1 MLSQQQKK
9 IMAFPYTEYDAIICD
24 GAARSGKTSV
34 MMIAFVDWAMREFE
48 RQSFGICGKTVDS
61 AIKNIVMPYTT
72 MLYARHRY
80 TLHWR
85 RGDKVLE
92 VRSGT
97 KINFFEVFGG
107 KDESSFALIQ
117 GRTLAGVLLDEV
129 VLMPRSF
136 VEQAL
141 VRTSVDGARA
151 WFSCNPGSPEHW
163 FYAEW
168 IKRAQ
173 DHRALYLHF
182 TMHDNPGLSERTRQR
197 LASMFAGVFYDR
209 YVLGLWVR
217 AEGLVYPMF
226 DNIVPTVERAYDK
239 YYIAVDYGI
248 QNATSM
254 HLYGRCADTW
264 YSVREYY
271 HSGRETGQQKTDA
284 QYYEEL
290 KRLAGGLP
298 IRAVIIDPSAASFIA
313 LVEQEHQ
320 FKVWDADN
328 TVLEGIQHTAG
339 VLAEKRLL
347 INDCCVRQIAE
358 FKAYSWDDDSKMDAP
373 LKENDHAMDDCRY
386 FVQTAQ
392 IWRNKASHRTPG
404 ML

>member
-1 MLSQQQKK
+1 MLSAQQQK
-9 IMAFPYTEYDAIICD
+9 IMAYPYTEYDALICD

-34 MMIAFVDWAMREFE
+34 MMIAFIDWAMREFD
-48 RQSFGICGKTVDS
+48 RQRFGVCGKTVDS
-61 AIKNIVMPYTT
+61 AIKNIVMPYTAAS
-72 MLYARHRY
+72 YARRRY

-85 RGDKVLE
+85 RGEKVLE
-92 VRSGT
+92 VRSGR
-97 KINFFEVFGG
+97 KINYFEVFGG
-107 KDESSFALIQ
+107 RDESSFALIQ

-163 FYAEW
+163 FYTEW
-168 IKRAQ
+168 IQRAAE
-173 DHRALYLHF
+173 HRALYLHF
-182 TMHDNPGLSERTRQR
+182 TMHDNPGLSDRTRQR
-197 LASMFAGVFYDR
+197 LASMFTGVFYDR
-209 YVLGLWVR
+209 YVLGRWVR

-226 DNIVPTVERAYDK
+226 DNVVPAEEREYDK
-239 YYIAVDYGI
+239 YYIAMDYGI

-254 HLYGRCADTW
+254 HLYGKCSDTW

-271 HSGRETGQQKTDA
+271 HSGRETGKQKTDA

-290 KRLAGGLP
+290 ERLAGDLP

-313 LVEQEHQ
+313 LVEQKHR
-320 FKVWDADN
+320 FRVWDADN
-328 TVLEGIQHTAG
+328 AVMEGIQHTAG
-339 VLAEKRLL
+339 VLAERKLL

-358 FKAYSWDDDSKMDAP
+358 FHAYSWDDKAAQDAP

-386 FVQTAQ
+386 FVQTTQ
-392 IWRNKASHRTPG
+392 IWRDKTNRLRAG
-404 ML
+404 L